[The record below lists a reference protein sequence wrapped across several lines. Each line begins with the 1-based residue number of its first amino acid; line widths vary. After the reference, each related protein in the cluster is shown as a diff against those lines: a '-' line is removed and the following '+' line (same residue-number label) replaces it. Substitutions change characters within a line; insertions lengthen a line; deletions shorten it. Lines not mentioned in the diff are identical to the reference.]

1 MTAGPEI
8 FSPSYYERLD
18 LLERRHWW
26 CRSVR
31 RVALR
36 MIEPLSA
43 PTGIV
48 LDAGCGTGGLLA
60 AMAARHFSLSGV
72 GADVSIDALA
82 RARGHGV
89 ERLIDAS
96 VVALPVM
103 SEGVDL
109 VVSNDVLQHLPEG
122 EDARAVAETHRVLKP
137 GGFFCVRSNLGTPVA
152 AGPSLHRRYDRP
164 TLSRLVQA
172 GGFSILEHRVLH
184 PLAGWWASLH
194 DQAPGEGEGEGE
206 HKESGHG
213 LSLVL
218 PAAPINAAIDLYT
231 RLEDAIVR
239 RLPFGVPHGDAQIV
253 LAQKPRRA

>member
-1 MTAGPEI
+1 MTGGPEI

-36 MIEPLSA
+36 MIEPLTA
-43 PTGIV
+43 LTGVV
-48 LDAGCGTGGLLA
+48 LDAGCGTGGFLA
-60 AMAARHFSLSGV
+60 AMAARHPSMRGV
-72 GADVSIDALA
+72 GADVSIDALG

-96 VVALPVM
+96 VVALPVV
-103 SEGVDL
+103 SERIDL

-122 EDARAVAETHRVLKP
+122 EDARAVAETYRVLKP
-137 GGFFCVRSNLGTPVA
+137 GGYFCLRSNLGTPVA

-164 TLSRLVQA
+164 ALSRLVQA
-172 GGFSILEHRVLH
+172 GGFSILKHRVLH
-184 PLAGWWASLH
+184 PLAGWWTSLH
-194 DQAPGEGEGEGE
+194 DQAPGEGEGE

-239 RLPFGVPHGDAQIV
+239 RLPFCVPRGDSQIL

>member
-31 RVALR
+31 RVALC
-36 MIEPLSA
+36 MIEPLTTS
-43 PTGIV
+43 TGIV

-60 AMAARHFSLSGV
+60 AMAARDFSVSGV

-89 ERLIDAS
+89 KRLIDAS

-184 PLAGWWASLH
+184 PLAGWWASLRH
-194 DQAPGEGEGEGE
+194 QAPGEGEGEGE

-239 RLPFGVPHGDAQIV
+239 RLPFGVAHGDAQIV

>member
-1 MTAGPEI
+1 MTGGPEI

-36 MIEPLSA
+36 MIEPLTAS
-43 PTGIV
+43 TGVV
-48 LDAGCGTGGLLA
+48 LDAGCGTGGFLA
-60 AMAARHFSLSGV
+60 AMAARNFSVSGV

-96 VVALPVM
+96 VVALPIM

-137 GGFFCVRSNLGTPVA
+137 GGFFCVRSNLGTPIA

-172 GGFSILEHRVLH
+172 GGFLILEHRVLH
-184 PLAGWWASLH
+184 PLAGWWTSLRH
-194 DQAPGEGEGEGE
+194 QSRGGHA
-206 HKESGHG
+206 ESGHG

-218 PAAPINAAIDLYT
+218 AAAPINAAIDLYT

-239 RLPFGVPHGDAQIV
+239 RLPFCVSHGDAQIV

>member
-1 MTAGPEI
+1 MTGGPEI

-36 MIEPLSA
+36 MIEPVTAS
-43 PTGIV
+43 TGIV
-48 LDAGCGTGGLLA
+48 LDAGCGTGGFLA
-60 AMAARHFSLSGV
+60 AMIARHFSMSGV
-72 GADVSIDALA
+72 GADVSIDALV

-122 EDARAVAETHRVLKP
+122 EDARAVAETYRVLKP
-137 GGFFCVRSNLGTPVA
+137 GGFFCARSNLGTPIA

-164 TLSRLVQA
+164 ALSRLVRA

-184 PLAGWWASLH
+184 PLAGWRASLRH
-194 DQAPGEGEGEGE
+194 QAPREGEGEAE

-239 RLPFGVPHGDAQIV
+239 RLPFAVPHGDAQII